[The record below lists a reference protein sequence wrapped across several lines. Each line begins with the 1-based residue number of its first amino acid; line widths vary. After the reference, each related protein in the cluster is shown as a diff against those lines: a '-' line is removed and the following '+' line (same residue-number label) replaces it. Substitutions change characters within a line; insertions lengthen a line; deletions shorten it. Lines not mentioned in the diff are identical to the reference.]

1 MKTAF
6 KKSGIINLIT
16 CIFLSAFLFI
26 ACDKKLPVV
35 QNIDI
40 LTLPSQTVK
49 DFETVY
55 SDSGLVKI
63 VMSAPLLERYD
74 RTSDPYIEFK
84 SGIRVLFYD
93 GHKDPVAEISS
104 KYARFTDNENLWELR
119 DSVVAVSE
127 DDARIETELLYW
139 DQPKDL
145 FYTDRFVKITDKD
158 QITMGTGFEYNRK
171 QSRRK
176 IKNVTAIFYINDEE

>member
-1 MKTAF
+1 MKPAD
-6 KKSGIINLIT
+6 KKSGIINLYVFIGLT
-16 CIFLSAFLFI
+16 AFFLIS
-26 ACDKKLPVV
+26 CDKKLPVI

-55 SDSGLVKI
+55 SDSGQVKI

-74 RTSDPYIEFK
+74 KSGDPYIEFK

-93 GHKDPVAEISS
+93 GQKDPVAEISS
-104 KYARFTDNENLWELR
+104 KYARYTDSKYLWELR

-127 DDARIETELLYW
+127 DEARIETELLYW

-171 QSRRK
+171 QSKRK

>member
-1 MKTAF
+1 MKRSERSPGLLLCF
-6 KKSGIINLIT
+6 
-16 CIFLSAFLFI
+16 SAFVLFLI

-40 LTLPSQTVK
+40 LTLPTQTVK

-55 SDSGLVKI
+55 SDSGQVKI

-74 RTSDPYIEFK
+74 KTGDPYIEFK
-84 SGIRVLFYD
+84 SGLNVLFYE
-93 GHKDPVAEISS
+93 GNKEPVARISA
-104 KYARFTDNENLWELR
+104 KYARFTDSKNLWELR

-127 DDARIETELLYW
+127 DGAKIETELLYW

-145 FYTDRFVKITDKD
+145 FYTDRFVKITDRD